1 MLYHLNNNI
10 VFVKE
15 AVLSAMG
22 ALAESCKEEFSKV
35 YDSVIQL
42 LFNIFQNTSKKEF
55 KQLISNAMETIT
67 ILGKTFSYDKF

>member
-35 YDSVIQL
+35 YDSVI
-42 LFNIFQNTSKKEF
+42 
-55 KQLISNAMETIT
+55 
-67 ILGKTFSYDKF
+67 